1 MIYFDNSGDQANDTE
16 RHRGLSD
23 HSPCKSLRT
32 ESTKGL
38 LNVDGDPG
46 SAIIWMS
53 LENDILFPVIALSLL
68 LWSHSL
74 RGRERGDTYKPITA
88 RLVKPPSAGHSS
100 ISYTPL
106 TPPGEEST
114 GLEPIPNYRV
124 TNTQERDGKTLTCS
138 FSPRTSEPKRR
149 LQINT
154 AFKRRDG
161 LTLWNNHFVSALV

>member
-1 MIYFDNSGDQANDTE
+1 MTQRDA
-16 RHRGLSD
+16 
-23 HSPCKSLRT
+23 
-32 ESTKGL
+32 ESTKGC

-46 SAIIWMS
+46 STIIWTS

-68 LWSHSL
+68 LWSPSPL
-74 RGRERGDTYKPITA
+74 GVTSRLKGRERGDIYKPIAA
-88 RLVKPPSAGHSS
+88 RLVKPPSAGHNS

-106 TPPGEEST
+106 TPPGEKST
-114 GLEPIPNYRV
+114 GLELIPNYRV

-138 FSPRTSEPKRR
+138 FSPRASEPKHR

-154 AFKRRDG
+154 AFKGRDG